1 MTRINIL
8 VGGPTQFWPTVLK
21 EHPDTIPGQWLAADR
36 GALRLLKLGL
46 KPLAAI
52 GDFDS
57 LTAAEQQAVAEKI
70 PEMQWA
76 VADKDETDTELA
88 LHLALNQYHATQ
100 VVIYG
105 ATGGRLDHLLD
116 NIFMLLRADFRPFV
130 PRIQIVDQQN
140 LLQLYLPGKHTIVQV
155 PGMHYVGF
163 APVTAVEKLT
173 LYDTKYHLW
182 LQDFD
187 VPIMYASNQFTKKSA
202 TFSFNSGVVAVIQS
216 CDLKA

>member
-21 EHPDTIPGQWLAADR
+21 KQPETIPGQWLAADR
-36 GALRLLKLGL
+36 GALRLLHLGL
-46 KPLAAI
+46 KPLTAI

-57 LTAAEQQAVAEKI
+57 LTAAEQQAVAKKV

-88 LHLALNQYHATQ
+88 LELALKVYHATQ

-116 NIFMLLRADFRPFV
+116 NIFMLLRADFRPFI
-130 PRIQIVDQQN
+130 PRIQLVDQQN
-140 LLQLYLPGKHTIVQV
+140 HLQLYLPGTHTIVQL

-163 APVTAVEKLT
+163 APLTAVEKLT
-173 LYDTKYHLW
+173 LYDTKYHLR
-182 LQDFD
+182 LQDYTRPVMF
-187 VPIMYASNQFTKKSA
+187 ASNQFTKKSA
-202 TFSFNSGVVAVIQS
+202 TFSFKSGVVGVIQS